1 MAAGLGNVVSVADQP
16 SIPDDVPDSESSND
30 LRHRRL
36 RWASTRH
43 PNGRP
48 RPMSRLHRLSL
59 GARLKRH
66 STASERIAANDLT
79 SSGENKGDDG
89 DVSPSALPHRRVYV
103 NLPLPPTDLDEHG
116 QPLTQ
121 YPRNKT
127 RSSKYTPLT
136 FLPKNLWLQF
146 HNVANIYFLF
156 IVILGI
162 FPIFGASNPG
172 LDAVP
177 IIVIVTITGIKDA
190 IEDYRRTILDLDLNN
205 SPTQILTN
213 WKNPNVSEDNV
224 SLWRKF
230 KKAST
235 RVSIR
240 FLRFLKRYLGGRKRR
255 MEIDAQE
262 RRRREEEMADE
273 DQLSDTDAGR
283 TMTLATIQSE
293 NTDHRISESFQMHE
307 IRRSHDVSRLSH
319 DLSRRSHDVSRMS
332 HDVPRLSHD
341 VSRGRQNP
349 FDDIPDYRKPSIDLS
364 HGNVLDYN
372 RDIPGT
378 ARFKRSYWKSV
389 RVGDFVRIRNDD
401 EIPAD
406 IAILAT
412 SDSDGA
418 CYVETKNLDGET
430 NLKVRQAVR
439 CGAKI
444 KHSRDCERAAFII
457 ESEAPHPNLYSYS
470 GVVRWSQRNPTDP
483 RLPPQEMAEPI
494 TINNLLLRG
503 CTLRNTQWVIGV
515 VMFTGQETKIMLNAG
530 ETPSKR
536 SRIARELNINVL
548 YNFIILFILCFV
560 SGVVEGIDWGMS
572 NNSIQWFELGSIG
585 GSPPVD
591 GLVTFWTAVIL
602 FQSLVPVSLY
612 VSIEIIK
619 TIQAFFI
626 WSDTYIYYEEIDYPC
641 TPKSWNISDDL
652 GQIEYIFSDKT
663 GTLTQNVM
671 ELKKVTVNCVS
682 YGEAYTEAM
691 AGIQKR
697 QGGNAEIEA
706 ANALRQIAIS
716 KEKMVQDLKT
726 IYDNPYLNPEKM
738 TFVGPQYV
746 ADLKGASGPE
756 QAAATHNFMLAL
768 ALCHSVLTERVS
780 EDPPVLEFK
789 AQSPDEAALVGTAR
803 DVGFTL
809 IGRTQRGV
817 ILDVQGR
824 IQEYSVLTTLEFN
837 STRKRMSAIVRMPD
851 TNRIVL
857 FCKGADSVIYSRLR
871 KDGQEKLKESTAEH
885 LEMYANEGL
894 RTLCIAQRVLTEEEY
909 ILWSKEYDDAAAALV
924 DREEKME
931 IAADRIERELT
942 LLGGTAIED
951 RLQDGVPDAIQ
962 LLADAGIKLWVLTG
976 DRVETAI
983 NIGFS
988 CNLLNTDMELLV
1000 FQVSAEGG
1008 LQEAEQKL
1016 MDYMSQYFELKGT
1029 VEELEAAK
1037 KDHSPPDPTY
1047 ALVIDGEALKLVL
1060 DDSLKM
1066 RFLLL
1071 CKQCKAILC
1080 CRVSPAQKA
1089 AVVKM
1094 VKNGLGVMTLAIGDG
1109 ANDVAMIQAA
1119 DIGVGIAGEEG
1130 RQAVMSSDYAVGQFR
1145 FLSRLLLV
1153 HGRWSYRRL
1162 AEMIANFFYK
1172 NIVFTLSLFWYQ
1184 IYNNF
1189 DGSYLFDYTY
1199 VLLYNLAFTSLPVIF
1214 MGILDQDVD
1223 DKVSLAVP
1231 ELYQRGILRKEWS
1244 QRKFWMYIFDGLV
1257 QSVICFYFTYLLF
1270 YTGGFVTPSGLQLNP
1285 RESMGVFV
1293 ATAAVIVANV
1303 YVLLNQ
1309 YRWDWLFCLLI
1320 LLSILIM
1327 FFWTGVYT
1335 ASTYSA
1341 GFFGSGA
1348 EVYGSLIFW
1357 ACLLVTCVASLL
1369 PRFLSKAT
1377 QKLFFPLDVDIIR
1390 EQIRLGEFDYLKHL
1404 EPDQVG
1410 ITSISGPMSR
1420 EKLDDNVPTPTMTT
1434 SNGSDSVT
1442 ANSDGAISNNGK
1454 QHFVNFLHKE
1464 AEEGFQ

>member
-1 MAAGLGNVVSVADQP
+1 MAAGLDTVETVAVEPNVP
-16 SIPDDVPDSESSND
+16 DVPDSESSND

-48 RPMSRLHRLSL
+48 RHMSRLHRLSL

-66 STASERIAANDLT
+66 STASERIANEIA
-79 SSGENKGDDG
+79 SAGENKGDDV
-89 DVSPSALPHRRVYV
+89 DINRSSLPHRRVYV

-127 RSSKYTPLT
+127 SSSKYTPLT
-136 FLPKNLWLQF
+136 FVPKNLFLQF

-172 LDAVP
+172 LDATP
-177 IIVIVTITGIKDA
+177 IIVIVTITAIKDA
-190 IEDYRRTILDLDLNN
+190 IEDYRRTILDLELNN
-205 SPTQILTN
+205 SPTQILAN
-213 WKNPNVSEDNV
+213 WHNPNVSEDNV

-255 MEIDAQE
+255 MEMDAKE
-262 RRRREEEMADE
+262 RRRREEEMADD
-273 DQLSDTDAGR
+273 DQFSDTDAGR

-293 NTDHRISESFQMHE
+293 YTDHRISESFQMHE

-319 DLSRRSHDVSRMS
+319 DVS
-332 HDVPRLSHD
+332 RLSHD
-341 VSRGRQNP
+341 RGRQNP
-349 FDDIPDYRKPSIDLS
+349 FDDVPDYRKPSIDLTR
-364 HGNVLDYN
+364 GNVMDHS

-378 ARFKRSYWKSV
+378 ARFKRGFWKSV

-406 IAILAT
+406 IVILST

-439 CGAKI
+439 CGSSI

-457 ESEAPHPNLYSYS
+457 ESEAPHPNLYAYS
-470 GVVRWSQRNPTDP
+470 GVVRWSQSNPADP

-494 TINNLLLRG
+494 TINNMLLRG
-503 CTLRNTQWVIGV
+503 CTLRNTEWVIGI

-530 ETPSKR
+530 DTVTKR
-536 SRIARELNINVL
+536 SRIARQLNINVL
-548 YNFIILFILCFV
+548 YNFLILFALCFV
-560 SGVVEGIDWGMS
+560 SGVVEGVQWGKS
-572 NNSIQWFELGSIG
+572 TNSIEWFEFGSIG
-585 GSPPVD
+585 GSPAVD

-626 WSDTYIYYEEIDYPC
+626 WSDTYMYYEPIDYPC

-652 GQIEYIFSDKT
+652 GQIEYVFSDKT

-671 ELKKVTVNCVS
+671 ELKKVSVNGIS

-697 QGGNAEIEA
+697 QGINAEVEA
-706 ANALRQIAIS
+706 ANALRQIMIS
-716 KEKMVQDLKT
+716 KDNMLQDLKT
-726 IYDNPYLNPEKM
+726 IYDNPYLNPDKM
-738 TFVGPQYV
+738 TFVAPHYV
-746 ADLKGASGPE
+746 ADLKGAAGPA

-780 EDPPVLEFK
+780 DDPPVLEFK

-817 ILDVQGR
+817 ILDIQGH
-824 IQEYSVLTTLEFN
+824 IQEYNVLTTLEFN
-837 STRKRMSAIVRMPD
+837 STRKRMSAIVRMPED
-851 TNRIVL
+851 NRIVL

-871 KDGQEKLKESTAEH
+871 KGGQDDLKESTAEH
-885 LEMYANEGL
+885 LEQYANEGL

-909 ILWSKEYDDAAAALV
+909 MLWSREYDEAAAALV

-951 RLQDGVPDAIQ
+951 RLQDGVPDAIS

-1016 MDYMSQYFELKGT
+1016 MDYMSQYFQLKGT

-1047 ALVIDGEALKLVL
+1047 ALVIDGDALKLVL
-1060 DDSLKM
+1060 DESLKM

-1130 RQAVMSSDYAVGQFR
+1130 RQAAMSSDYAIGQFR

-1172 NIVFTLSLFWYQ
+1172 NMVFTFSLFWYQ
-1184 IYNNF
+1184 IYNDF

-1231 ELYQRGILRKEWS
+1231 ELYQRGILRKEWT
-1244 QRKFWMYIFDGLV
+1244 QRKFWMYMFDGLV
-1257 QSVICFYFTYLLF
+1257 QSVICFFFTYLMF
-1270 YTGGFVTPSGLQLNP
+1270 YTGGFVTRSGLQLNQ

-1309 YRWDWLFCLLI
+1309 YRWDWLFCLFI
-1320 LLSILIM
+1320 SLSILIM

-1335 ASTYSA
+1335 ASTVSA
-1341 GFFGSGA
+1341 GFYGAGSQ
-1348 EVYGSLIFW
+1348 VYGSLIFW
-1357 ACLLVTCVASLL
+1357 ASILVTSVACLL
-1369 PRFLSKAT
+1369 PRFLVKAT
-1377 QKLFFPLDVDIIR
+1377 QKLFRPLDVDIIR
-1390 EQIRLGEFDYLKHL
+1390 ELIRLGEFEYLNHI

-1410 ITSISGPMSR
+1410 ITSISVGTSR
-1420 EKLDDNVPTPTMTT
+1420 EKLDDNAPTVTT

-1442 ANSDGAISNNGK
+1442 ANSNGATSSNGK
-1454 QHFVNFLHKE
+1454 KHFT
-1464 AEEGFQ
+1464 

>member
-1 MAAGLGNVVSVADQP
+1 MAADPDVVESAEQLE
-16 SIPDDVPDSESSND
+16 VPEVPELESSSD

-48 RPMSRLHRLSL
+48 RRSSRLHRLSL

-66 STASERIAANDLT
+66 STASERIANDIS
-79 SSGENKGDDG
+79 SSGENKGDDV
-89 DVSPSALPHRRVYV
+89 DVTAASLPHRRVYV
-103 NLPLPPTDLDEHG
+103 NLPLPPNDLDENG

-121 YPRNKT
+121 FPRNKT
-127 RSSKYTPLT
+127 RSAKYTPLS
-136 FLPKNLWLQF
+136 FLPKNLFLQF

-177 IIVIVTITGIKDA
+177 IIVIVTVTAIKDA
-190 IEDYRRTILDLDLNN
+190 IEDYRRTLLDLELNN
-205 SPTQILTN
+205 SPTQILAN
-213 WKNPNVSEDNV
+213 WQNPNVSEDNV

-240 FLRFLKRYLGGRKRR
+240 FLRFLKRNLGGSKNRR
-255 MEIDAQE
+255 EMDAKD
-262 RRRREEEMADE
+262 RRRREAEAAD
-273 DQLSDTDAGR
+273 DDHFSDTDIGR
-283 TMTLATIQSE
+283 TMTLTTVQSE
-293 NTDHRISESFQMHE
+293 YTDHRISESFQMHE
-307 IRRSHDVSRLSH
+307 IRRSHDVAPGLE
-319 DLSRRSHDVSRMS
+319 
-332 HDVPRLSHD
+332 
-341 VSRGRQNP
+341 NP
-349 FDDIPDYRKPSIDLS
+349 FDSDMATIPEYRRPSIDLTY
-364 HGNVLDYN
+364 GNVMDYS

-378 ARFKRSYWKSV
+378 ARFKRSFWKNV

-406 IAILAT
+406 VAILST

-439 CGAKI
+439 CGSHI
-444 KHSRDCERAAFII
+444 KHSRDCERASFII
-457 ESEAPHPNLYSYS
+457 ESEAPHPNLYAYS
-470 GVVRWSQRNPTDP
+470 GVMRWSQHNRADP
-483 RLPPQEMAEPI
+483 SSPPQEMAEPI

-515 VMFTGQETKIMLNAG
+515 VMFTGEETKIMLNAG

-536 SRIARELNINVL
+536 SRITRELNINVL
-548 YNFIILFILCFV
+548 YNFVILFLLCFV
-560 SGVVEGIDWGMS
+560 SGVVEGIEWSKSD
-572 NNSIQWFELGSIG
+572 NTIQWFEFGSIG
-585 GSPPVD
+585 GTPSID
-591 GLVTFWTAVIL
+591 GLVTFWTGVIL
-602 FQSLVPVSLY
+602 FQSLVPISLFI
-612 VSIEIIK
+612 SIEIIK

-626 WSDTYIYYEEIDYPC
+626 WSDVYMYYEAIDYPC

-671 ELKKVTVNCVS
+671 ELKKVTVNGVS

-697 QGGNAEIEA
+697 QGLNAEVEGA
-706 ANALRQIAIS
+706 KALRQIIIS
-716 KEKMVQDLKT
+716 KEKMLQDLQS
-726 IYDNPYLNPEKM
+726 IYNNPYLNPDKM
-738 TFVGPQYV
+738 TFVAPHYI
-746 ADLKGASGPE
+746 ADLKGESG
-756 QAAATHNFMLAL
+756 QAQAQATHNFMLAL

-817 ILDVQGR
+817 ILDVQGHV
-824 IQEYSVLTTLEFN
+824 QEYNVLTTLEFN
-837 STRKRMSAIVRMPD
+837 STRKRMSAIVRMPED
-851 TNRIVL
+851 NRIVL

-871 KDGQEKLKESTAEH
+871 KDGQEDLRESTAQH
-885 LEMYANEGL
+885 LEIYANEGL

-909 ILWSKEYDDAAAALV
+909 ELWSKEYDEAAAALV
-924 DREEKME
+924 DREDKME

-951 RLQDGVPDAIQ
+951 RLQDGVPDAIS
-962 LLADAGIKLWVLTG
+962 LLAEAGVKLWVLTG

-988 CNLLNTDMELLV
+988 CNILNTDMELIV
-1000 FQVSAEGG
+1000 FQVSAGGG
-1008 LQEAEQKL
+1008 LEEAEQKL
-1016 MDYMSQYFELKGT
+1016 MEYMSQYFELKGT

-1037 KDHSPPDPTY
+1037 KDHSPPEPTH
-1047 ALVIDGEALKLVL
+1047 ALIIDGDALKLVL
-1060 DDSLKM
+1060 DDALKM

-1071 CKQCKAILC
+1071 CKQCKSVLC

-1094 VKNGLGVMTLAIGDG
+1094 VKNGLDVMTLAIGDG

-1130 RQAVMSSDYAVGQFR
+1130 RQAAMSSDYAIGQFR

-1162 AEMIANFFYK
+1162 AEMTANFFYK
-1172 NIVFTLSLFWYQ
+1172 NIIFTFSLFWYQ
-1184 IYNNF
+1184 IYNGF

-1199 VLLYNLAFTSLPVIF
+1199 ILLYNLAFTSLPVIL

-1231 ELYQRGILRKEWS
+1231 ELYQRGILRLDWTQK
-1244 QRKFWMYIFDGLV
+1244 KFWMYMFDGLY
-1257 QSVICFYFTYLLF
+1257 QSVICFFFTYLLF
-1270 YTGGFVTPSGLQLNP
+1270 YTGGFVTPSGLQLNQ

-1293 ATAAVIVANV
+1293 ATAAIIVANV

-1309 YRWDWLFCLLI
+1309 YRWDWLFCLIVGISI
-1320 LLSILIM
+1320 LLL

-1335 ASTYSA
+1335 VSLFSA
-1341 GFFGSGA
+1341 AFYGA
-1348 EVYGSLIFW
+1348 ANQVYGSLIFW
-1357 ACLLVTCVASLL
+1357 ACVLVTTTACLL
-1369 PRFLSKAT
+1369 PRFLIKAG
-1377 QKLFFPLDVDIIR
+1377 QKLFWPLDVDIIR
-1390 EQIRLGEFDYLKHL
+1390 EKIRMGEFEYLRDL
-1404 EPDQVG
+1404 EPDQIG
-1410 ITSISGPMSR
+1410 ITSISVAMSK
-1420 EKLDDNVPTPTMTT
+1420 EKLDDNVATVSA

-1442 ANSDGAISNNGK
+1442 ANSDGIISSNGK
-1454 QHFVNFLHKE
+1454 QHFI
-1464 AEEGFQ
+1464 